1 MPIPWSK
8 NSTRKI
14 TVSIYFYSY
23 IFYSEEEIETNAEL
37 LADAKVLTP
46 EEEMIAQL
54 SADHVDDVTLD
65 TLRYGLEGKLQ
76 EIIIRLIIII
86 FQTYLVVA
94 EIPAEQ

>member
-1 MPIPWSK
+1 
-8 NSTRKI
+8 
-14 TVSIYFYSY
+14 
-23 IFYSEEEIETNAEL
+23 
-37 LADAKVLTP
+37 
-46 EEEMIAQL
+46 MIAQL